1 MTLGTGLQGP
11 HLHLVPDCFA
21 AQVLQLVQVIGTKP
35 TWREEQRRLSARHG
49 RGATTP
55 PPPPSAAACPD
66 PLLPAL
72 TPRRQLPHRGFVG
85 AHRDPQAGLGL
96 SGCGRTQGHGVT
108 AKRFGSFPSPC
119 YCLGKPQRA
128 GEELTRGRGGD
139 TGQGPTGDSGAGQEA
154 GHSCPCWQQPR
165 HPHGD
170 MGTW

>member
-1 MTLGTGLQGP
+1 MMLGTGLQGP

-55 PPPPSAAACPD
+55 TPQCYSSPCPPPTSAD
-66 PLLPAL
+66 PPQRAP
-72 TPRRQLPHRGFVG
+72 TPRICWSPPGLQP
-85 AHRDPQAGLGL
+85 HRDPQAGLGL
-96 SGCGRTQGHGVT
+96 SGCGQTQGHGVT
-108 AKRFGSFPSPC
+108 AERFGSFPSPC

-128 GEELTRGRGGD
+128 GEEGTRGR
-139 TGQGPTGDSGAGQEA
+139 AGQEA